1 MSFVGHGV
9 LYQKSVDT
17 MNCPNEWLKAL
28 IIAIFK
34 KGVKCLAENYR
45 PISLTSIL
53 CKSMESPI
61 TEHIKN
67 HMATNRFFSTS
78 TTTNSTRNMA
88 RIYWKWIRYRL
99 YLRWFYEVIRY
110 SSPQTTNCEDEM
122 LRNSWPNPRMG
133 EKFSIES
140 DPIREC
146 KRKMLRTKSSYTR
159 YTSRLSS
166 RAYTFCYIH
175 KRSPGCS

>member
-1 MSFVGHGV
+1 MFLKSIALCISGPLSVP
-9 LYQKSVDT
+9 YQKSLDT

-67 HMATNRFFSTS
+67 LMVTNGFFSTFQ
-78 TTTNSTRNMA
+78 NGF
-88 RIYWKWIRYRL
+88 I
-99 YLRWFYEVIRY
+99 
-110 SSPQTTNCEDEM
+110 P
-122 LRNSWPNPRMG
+122 G
-133 EKFSIES
+133 
-140 DPIREC
+140 
-146 KRKMLRTKSSYTR
+146 
-159 YTSRLSS
+159 
-166 RAYTFCYIH
+166 
-175 KRSPGCS
+175 RSAPLQLLTVLETWQ